1 MELRLLLWLR
11 ANSDSG
17 MPWFSLAF
25 TYLLHSIV
33 WASAVTLLVQIR
45 VLSSATRHLYWKV
58 ALIGPLFT
66 ALVAFAIDAGA
77 WHTRG
82 PAYVRSVAVPSF
94 TMPSGSEPSSV
105 SKPAAQA
112 SEAAPGLV
120 AALGVRAQV
129 VVQVGLASAG
139 VGLLRFVASLLL
151 FRHRLRHR
159 TRVTDGRLLER
170 LQRLC
175 TKMSLRTVFL
185 SESPSIA
192 SPLVIGR
199 HEICIPSAVFADL
212 SQAELDTVFAHELAH
227 VERADGLWF
236 PIAGAVQSVL
246 WLHPLNHL
254 LAFYF
259 RDSAEL
265 ACDDRAVELTHDPLC
280 LARALVQVAASA
292 SFARRSALVPAM
304 LRSRSALLLRVRRLT
319 CGSAAKD
326 VQAREC
332 GRIQA
337 IAPLTLLGC
346 LLGALSVQVAQA
358 QPRQSKTRPKMQWA
372 PVVDTLAPL
381 PPDAAEASARMAELA
396 TREQRLLAQLAT
408 VPSHPQAASESSAAS
423 VRVLELELSQE
434 LRHVRATQTW
444 LEARIV
450 SDWAAFEKKTAPP
463 SASR

>member
-1 MELRLLLWLR
+1 MALRLMLWLR

-82 PAYVRSVAVPSF
+82 SAYVRNVAVPSF
-94 TMPSGSEPSSV
+94 TMPSGSEPSSE
-105 SKPAAQA
+105 SKPAAPA
-112 SEAAPGLV
+112 SEAAPALV

-139 VGLLRFVASLLL
+139 VGLLRFVASVLL

-185 SESPSIA
+185 SESPSIV

-292 SFARRSALVPAM
+292 SFARRSALVPTM

-319 CGSAAKD
+319 CGSAL
-326 VQAREC
+326 QAREC

-337 IAPLTLLGC
+337 IASLTLLGC

-358 QPRQSKTRPKMQWA
+358 QPRQSKTRPKTQWV
-372 PVVDTLAPL
+372 PVVDTLTPL
-381 PPDAAEASARMAELA
+381 LPDAAEASARMAELA

-423 VRVLELELSQE
+423 VRVLEISQE